1 MISKAY
7 AECSAHKH
15 VSNMH
20 GKERGITVYEK
31 NLAWF
36 IFSVLRAS
44 CRNIIFVK
52 GGGAGD
58 LRCGIFPHI
67 LQYLSV

>member
-1 MISKAY
+1 
-7 AECSAHKH
+7 
-15 VSNMH
+15 MH

-36 IFSVLRAS
+36 IFPVLRAS